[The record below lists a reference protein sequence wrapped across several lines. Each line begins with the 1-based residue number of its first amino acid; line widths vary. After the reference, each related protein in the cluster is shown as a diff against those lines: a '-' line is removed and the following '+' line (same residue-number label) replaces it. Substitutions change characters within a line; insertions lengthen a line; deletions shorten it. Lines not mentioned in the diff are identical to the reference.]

1 MNYRKQKKKLT
12 KHLALAMEILDAHPL
27 SNSANAQVRYVKHKL
42 LSLKRFKNE
51 NMGSDPNA

>member
-1 MNYRKQKKKLT
+1 MNYRKKKKELT
-12 KHLALAMEILDAHPL
+12 KLLRVAMEILEAHPI